1 MDSELQQSLIGGS
14 VANGL
19 LVIGYLIFKFIQQRC
34 KKSHCESHNSC
45 FECSTDLEEIKET
58 SKTVR
63 DINHKQL
70 SMLEQMMNRI
80 NEIENRSRSE
90 IPGTMV

>member
-1 MDSELQQSLIGGS
+1 MESEDLSKSLIGGS

-45 FECSTDLEEIKET
+45 FECSTDLEEIKQT
-58 SKTVR
+58 GQTVR
-63 DINHKQL
+63 DINHKQ
-70 SMLEQMMNRI
+70 MEILENMMDRMNKL
-80 NEIENRSRSE
+80 E
-90 IPGTMV
+90 PVGTEV

>member
-1 MDSELQQSLIGGS
+1 MESEDLSKSLIGGS

-45 FECSTDLEEIKET
+45 FECSTDLEEIKQT
-58 SKTVR
+58 GQTVR

-70 SMLEQMMNRI
+70 LMLENMMDRMKKL
-80 NEIENRSRSE
+80 E
-90 IPGTMV
+90 PVGTEV